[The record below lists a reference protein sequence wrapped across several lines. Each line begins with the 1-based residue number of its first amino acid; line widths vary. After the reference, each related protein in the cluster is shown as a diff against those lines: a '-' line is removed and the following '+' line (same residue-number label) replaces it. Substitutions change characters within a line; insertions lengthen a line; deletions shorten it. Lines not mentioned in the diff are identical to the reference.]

1 MEYDN
6 TNSGVLFN
14 NKNKTTDKQ
23 PDYRGTLDVEG
34 VMYDMAGW
42 IKTSKSSG
50 KKFLSIKISIPK
62 PKPEVEPV
70 PPSNEFD
77 GKDIPF

>member
-6 TNSGVLFN
+6 TNSGVLF
-14 NKNKTTDKQ
+14 KNEKKNTDKH

-34 VMYDMAGW
+34 VIYDVAGW
-42 IKTSKSSG
+42 IKTAKSSG
-50 KKFLSIKISIPK
+50 KKFLSIKISVPK

-77 GKDIPF
+77 GKEIQF